1 MEDRAKLLANIEMDA
16 QLEELRRKQIA
27 DQNQRVIA
35 KPVIKDDEQ
44 IKPEKSSELA
54 PIAAPNDNEPKI
66 SGGADSDPE
75 VRKKRDHV
83 KGVSK

>member
-1 MEDRAKLLANIEMDA
+1 MDA

-35 KPVIKDDEQ
+35 KPVIKDDEHE
-44 IKPEKSSELA
+44 IKQPEKSSELA

-66 SGGADSDPE
+66 SGGADNDPE

-83 KGVSK
+83 KAVSKCNVVM

>member
-35 KPVIKDDEQ
+35 KPGITQ
-44 IKPEKSSELA
+44 KSCA
-54 PIAAPNDNEPKI
+54 IFPTT
-66 SGGADSDPE
+66 
-75 VRKKRDHV
+75 VFR
-83 KGVSK
+83 